1 MPVAAP
7 VLSARASFR
16 GSSKS
21 SVRRSTATKAAA
33 TTTRRRV
40 ASVTTS
46 EYKVRQRVRAP
57 RDRLSSAPR
66 LPRGVARSRRARCRG
81 VAARDREIAATVAM
95 RSIAR
100 ERKKNASLVPIRPRR
115 RCERRSL
122 RTFAVVSLRPGSLA
136 FNPRPRR
143 LSTTTLTDS
152 SRLSS
157 ITHDTGRGPRR
168 RGRDRP
174 EPLPPPED
182 EPNDRPAELVRH
194 PGHPGRR
201 RGSQARSFSSRWFP
215 YDRVG
220 AVNADP

>member
-21 SVRRSTATKAAA
+21 SVRRSTAKAAA

-100 ERKKNASLVPIRPRR
+100 ERKKNAK
-115 RCERRSL
+115 
-122 RTFAVVSLRPGSLA
+122 
-136 FNPRPRR
+136 
-143 LSTTTLTDS
+143 TTLTDS

-201 RGSQARSFSSRWFP
+201 RGSQARSFSSRWSP
-215 YDRVG
+215 YDPVG